1 MFQLCD
7 QLVVQYPATNLD
19 VSTASEVQSNR
30 CERVNYCDVLSNSG
44 LCTSLALKLSR
55 GLGMVPLDYSTLLH
69 ARIYLFIYLYLS
81 IYLFVQ
87 CFTYDCLFVWYGYNG
102 KENAWKQRGLFHI
115 SEVMGLFL
123 KCCTHCY
130 NYGKNMRH
138 LDISQYIVALLP
150 SFAGTKV
157 AVG

>member
-1 MFQLCD
+1 M
-7 QLVVQYPATNLD
+7 VQYPATNLD

-102 KENAWKQRGLFHI
+102 KEHPYKSSPQEATSHCLCIYYMHTHTITLDSSFIPR
-115 SEVMGLFL
+115 STVMN
-123 KCCTHCY
+123 TNTQVVH
-130 NYGKNMRH
+130 
-138 LDISQYIVALLP
+138 STSSVA
-150 SFAGTKV
+150 TRTIQ
-157 AVG
+157 